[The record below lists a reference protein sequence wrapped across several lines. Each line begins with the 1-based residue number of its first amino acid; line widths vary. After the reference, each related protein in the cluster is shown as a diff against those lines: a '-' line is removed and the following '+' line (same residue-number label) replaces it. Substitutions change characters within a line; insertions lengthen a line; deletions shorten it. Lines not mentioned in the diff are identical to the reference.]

1 MKEGTARVNLFIIV
15 ALVLKLQFVDIE
27 NKIFY
32 TIVRTTVHTL
42 KEKLNGSNTECGWVS
57 GSPVNNKNTMY
68 VQHRRHFFGPANLI
82 CVMNK
87 NVTKCT

>member
-1 MKEGTARVNLFIIV
+1 M
-15 ALVLKLQFVDIE
+15 
-27 NKIFY
+27 
-32 TIVRTTVHTL
+32 RTTVHNS
-42 KEKLNGSNTECGWVS
+42 KEKLNGANTECGWVS
-57 GSPVNNKNTMY
+57 GSPVNNTKYN